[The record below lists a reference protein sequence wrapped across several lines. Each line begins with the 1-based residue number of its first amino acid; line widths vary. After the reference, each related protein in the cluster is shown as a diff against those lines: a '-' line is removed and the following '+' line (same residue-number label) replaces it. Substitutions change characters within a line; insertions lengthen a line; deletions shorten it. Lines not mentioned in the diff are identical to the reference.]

1 MESAKCIICNS
12 DNSFKLIHKIKDRY
26 SLSTTYQI
34 KKCNCGM
41 VMLNPRPKEANMKK
55 HYNYENYH
63 PQNRTVSI
71 FDVFFKLAQYLN
83 NLIKNRVIKKYF
95 KLGNILDYGAGDGQF
110 QKFMFKNGWSTDIYE
125 PILKSSFCNG
135 KIIKDIDKIKMNYY
149 DVITMFHSL
158 EHIHNIQETLDKLY
172 NLLNKDGVLIISIPN
187 HDAYERRFFKSKWV
201 AYDAPRHLYHFNY
214 KTIKS
219 FLNKNRFDI
228 VMMRGMYLDTFYNIL
243 MSLNKDIFL
252 FFKFIG
258 ISLIS
263 IFKIIWCKEF
273 SSSILLVCR
282 KQ

>member
-1 MESAKCIICNS
+1 MEYVTCILCSSKNNLLKEQVVDRFDKKSLYDIVKCE
-12 DNSFKLIHKIKDRY
+12 
-26 SLSTTYQI
+26 
-34 KKCNCGM
+34 CGM
-41 VMLNPRPKEANMKK
+41 RFLNPRVPADKIAKYYQHNSYQP
-55 HYNYENYH
+55 HYKNNSLVNLLYRIAQLFN
-63 PQNRTVSI
+63 NR
-71 FDVFFKLAQYLN
+71 FKLKT
-83 NLIKNRVIKKYF
+83 IKLFHNQ
-95 KLGNILDYGAGDGQF
+95 GSILDYGGGDGQF
-110 QKFMFKNGWSTDIYE
+110 ANFMSKKNWNSKNYE
-125 PILKSSFCNG
+125 PLLQDISDLSLNENEIKSHSF
-135 KIIKDIDKIKMNYY
+135 

-273 SSSILLVCR
+273 SSSLLLVCR